1 MGFGGAFTEAAA
13 KNFFSLSGE
22 GQEAALELLFGD
34 SGLGYNLGRTHIN
47 SCDFS
52 VKSYDF
58 DHRDG
63 DFELKHFKGVAE
75 KDGAEMLPF
84 MKRSSE
90 KLAEDWGGENLK
102 IVASPWSP
110 PAWMKEV
117 VPEKEKG
124 KVNDDGMQHAK
135 NMLGSAQGTC
145 IRDGVS
151 PSSKYA
157 RVWAEYFSRWISAY
171 KAWGVR
177 IWGITVQN
185 EPEFAAPWEACMFNS
200 TTEGAFV
207 NNHLGPVFKQEHP
220 KVKILGFDH
229 NKVSA
234 FAPAR
239 T

>member
-1 MGFGGAFTEAAA
+1 MLVRSLRADAAVFNYNTAATFQSIMGFGGAFTEAAA

-90 KLAEDWGGENLK
+90 
-102 IVASPWSP
+102 S
-110 PAWMKEV
+110 
-117 VPEKEKG
+117 
-124 KVNDDGMQHAK
+124 
-135 NMLGSAQGTC
+135 
-145 IRDGVS
+145 
-151 PSSKYA
+151 
-157 RVWAEYFSRWISAY
+157 
-171 KAWGVR
+171 
-177 IWGITVQN
+177 
-185 EPEFAAPWEACMFNS
+185 
-200 TTEGAFV
+200 
-207 NNHLGPVFKQEHP
+207 
-220 KVKILGFDH
+220 
-229 NKVSA
+229 
-234 FAPAR
+234 
-239 T
+239 